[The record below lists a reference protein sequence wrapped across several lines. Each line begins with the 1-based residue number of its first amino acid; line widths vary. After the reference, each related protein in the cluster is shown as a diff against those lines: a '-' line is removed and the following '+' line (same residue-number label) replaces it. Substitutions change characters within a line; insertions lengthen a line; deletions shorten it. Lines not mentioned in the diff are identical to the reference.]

1 MIDGVAVNLTIRD
14 VRIDRNKSEE
24 DKLESPDDAAIT
36 LRNGATL
43 NLTLVGENY
52 LEGSTGG
59 TGICVKEGCTLRI
72 TQESTGKLKA
82 VGGSYYG
89 GAAGIGANSC
99 GWSFN
104 TEEGTKQTLGTI

>member
-52 LEGSTGG
+52 LEGSTG
-59 TGICVKEGCTLRI
+59 
-72 TQESTGKLKA
+72 
-82 VGGSYYG
+82 
-89 GAAGIGANSC
+89 AAISAPMV
-99 GWSFN
+99 WYWIHRH
-104 TEEGTKQTLGTI
+104 QA